1 LRNQGQPDLSVFITV
16 SGLTVSDLS
25 TNRLVYT
32 TTNGKLITGTAIF
45 DGNNVITKCWFS
57 SVGTGGLTIGTGGSA
72 GISGTGDLVVN
83 GNLTVFGSISA
94 FTSQLYVEDNNI
106 TLNYNLLV
114 IQYQHLLVLVG
125 RYKMVMV

>member
-1 LRNQGQPDLSVFITV
+1 MSLPSAGSL
-16 SGLTVSDLS
+16 
-25 TNRLVYT
+25 
-32 TTNGKLITGTAIF
+32 
-45 DGNNVITKCWFS
+45 

-83 GNLTVFGSISA
+83 GNLTVFGGSISA
-94 FTSQLYVEDNNI
+94 FTSQLYVEDNILHLII
-106 TLNYNLLV
+106 TLLV

>member
-1 LRNQGQPDLSVFITV
+1 MSLPSAGSL
-16 SGLTVSDLS
+16 
-25 TNRLVYT
+25 
-32 TTNGKLITGTAIF
+32 
-45 DGNNVITKCWFS
+45 

-83 GNLTVFGSISA
+83 GNLTVFGGSISA
-94 FTSQLYVEDNNI
+94 FTSQLYEDNNI